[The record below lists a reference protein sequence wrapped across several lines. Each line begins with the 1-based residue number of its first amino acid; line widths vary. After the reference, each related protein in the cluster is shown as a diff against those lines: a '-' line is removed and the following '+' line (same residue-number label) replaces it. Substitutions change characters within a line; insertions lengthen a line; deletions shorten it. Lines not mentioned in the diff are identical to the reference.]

1 MRMRTKSSRMA
12 VWFTTLCMQPVVR
25 NLRIRCLFPVRSNTA
40 AMRSLVS
47 GRVGRS
53 GIADEASPKSS
64 QRASM
69 SRWRPSAP
77 QHQCGAYG
85 APLTGAIS

>member
-1 MRMRTKSSRMA
+1 
-12 VWFTTLCMQPVVR
+12 VWFATLCMQPVVR
-25 NLRIRCLFPVRSNTA
+25 NLCIRFAFRVRSNLV
-40 AMRSLVS
+40 AMRSSVS

-53 GIADEASPKSS
+53 GIADVAFPKSP

-69 SRWRPSAP
+69 SRSRPSAP
-77 QHQCGAYG
+77 QHQCGAFG